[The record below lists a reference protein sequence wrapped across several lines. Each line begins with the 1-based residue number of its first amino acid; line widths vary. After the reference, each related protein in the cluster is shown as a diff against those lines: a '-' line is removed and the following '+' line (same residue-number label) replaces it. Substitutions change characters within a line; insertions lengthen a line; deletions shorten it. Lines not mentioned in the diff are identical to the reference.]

1 MGFAMNRAFKSVWN
15 DVRQCFVVTNEI
27 QKSHVKSSKKAV
39 VVAVAATALFSGIA
53 SAAYV
58 EPGQVGDISS
68 WETAE
73 YHKDHG
79 MDMINAST
87 AYAEGYTGKG
97 VLIGITDSG
106 VLLSH
111 PELAGNRIY
120 TVTAKGKYWKDGTR
134 YPFAYMGQT
143 GEAKNRFG
151 VYHKGEKF
159 NVPGNFILGHS
170 DSHGTHVT
178 AVAAGNRD
186 GVESHGVAFDSK
198 VVVGSTGGND
208 NMNYGPFQDYGYFL
222 AVWDKVGST
231 GTKVINNSW
240 GTNTRIV
247 DKNHHYD
254 VGQIGTYGEE
264 VADNEAR
271 TDYDT
276 TNSITEYFLFKA
288 DAKANGGKNFM
299 DAAWEVAKKYDLIQI
314 FTNGNRR
321 FQNPY
326 YRAVYPFYNPEAE
339 NNWVAAGSVQRDPK
353 DGSYIIYGDV
363 NTKDDTN
370 YGSGGHNHA
379 GIAKWWGVTSPT
391 DAWNAAV
398 NNKTGEG
405 FYKVAGGTS
414 NAAPHIAGSLGV
426 LQQRFG
432 DYMTPTQVRNVL
444 FTTANRTDNGAGKAI
459 RGSDGD
465 KIDPFVP
472 DEDYGW
478 GIIDLGKAVYG
489 PGQFFGTFDVTM
501 NRDDAWHNAIS
512 DQAIQARGK
521 EDAKYLKKN
530 EKRVAELK
538 AKETLT
544 DEEGWELEYKEKRF
558 AAIADRAAQGNVGK
572 LVKRGTGTLTL
583 TAVNGYTGGTQVI
596 GGTLAGL
603 TESFGSGEVDVQKG
617 ATLQLHKSFDVTKAG
632 PKGHVTTQA
641 VGTDKSR
648 DDANVVLEEGA
659 TLALA
664 APEVSLKNLTVKG
677 DATLKVVGLN
687 KATVKLVTKDGQV
700 TYRVSVDDDL
710 VGAENLK
717 ADFDKELFKSA
728 DIKVDGDDIILTMT
742 LK

>member
-1 MGFAMNRAFKSVWN
+1 MNRTFKTVWN
-15 DVRQCFVVTNEI
+15 DVRRCFVVTNEV
-27 QKSHVKSSKKAV
+27 QKSHVKSSKKAA
-39 VVAVAATALFSGIA
+39 VVAVVATALFSSVA
-53 SAAYV
+53 AAAAYV
-58 EPGQVGDISS
+58 EPGKIGNISS
-68 WETAE
+68 WETPE
-73 YHKDHG
+73 YYKDHG
-79 MDMINAST
+79 MELINAST

-97 VLIGITDSG
+97 VIIGINDSG
-106 VLLSH
+106 ILLSH
-111 PELAGNRIY
+111 PELAGNRIRA
-120 TVTAKGKYWKDGTR
+120 VTAKGVYSKDGTR

-151 VYHKGEKF
+151 GYKKGEKF
-159 NVPGNFILGHS
+159 SIPGHFVLGHS

-178 AVAAGNRD
+178 GVAAGNRN
-186 GVESHGVAFDSK
+186 GQESHGVAWAAK
-198 VVVGSTGGND
+198 VVASSTGGND

-222 AVWDKVGST
+222 AAWEAVAKS

-240 GTNTRIV
+240 GTNVRIV
-247 DKNHHYD
+247 DKNHHFD

-264 VADNEAR
+264 VADNEKR
-271 TDYDT
+271 TDYDA
-276 TNSITEYFLFKA
+276 TNSVSEYFLFKA

-326 YRAVYPFYNPEAE
+326 YRAIYPFYNPEAE
-339 NNWVAAGSVQRDPK
+339 NNWIAAGSVQRNPK

-370 YGSGGHNHA
+370 YGTGGHNHA

-398 NNKTGEG
+398 NNKTGEA
-405 FYKVAGGTS
+405 FLKVAGGTS
-414 NAAPHIAGSLGV
+414 NAAPHIAGSFGV

-444 FTTANRTDNGAGKAI
+444 FTTANRTDNGIGEAI

-465 KIDPFVP
+465 KIDPYVP

-478 GIIDLGKAVYG
+478 GIIDLGKAIYG

-501 NRDDAWHNAIS
+501 NRDDEWHNVIG

-530 EKRVAELK
+530 QKRVAELK
-538 AKETLT
+538 AKEKLT
-544 DEEGWELEYKEKRF
+544 DNEAWELEYKEKRF

-583 TAVNGYTGGTQVI
+583 TAVNTYTGGTSVV

-603 TESFGSGEVDVQKG
+603 TESFGSGVVDVQKG
-617 ATLQLHKSFDVTKAG
+617 ATLQLHKSIEVTKAG
-632 PKGHVTTQA
+632 QDGRVTTQA
-641 VGTDKSR
+641 LGTDKDR
-648 DDANVVLEEGA
+648 DDANIVLQQGA

-664 APEVSLKNLTVKG
+664 APDISVKNLTVNG
-677 DATLKVVGLN
+677 NATLKVTGLN
-687 KATVKLVTKDGQV
+687 KATVKLVSQDGVV
-700 TYRVSVDDDL
+700 TYRVTVDDELTGADKLSVAYDKTLFKDAQITVDDDVL
-710 VGAENLK
+710 TVTMHLK
-717 ADFDKELFKSA
+717 
-728 DIKVDGDDIILTMT
+728 
-742 LK
+742 